1 MIYKMLDTDKS
12 HGPLLWFF
20 QKLLSILQMVGVV
33 LYCECFFLRT
43 IFFRRSF
50 IRLYPPSLG
59 KAGPFTLDNHIHVKA
74 LKMQGFPNN

>member
-33 LYCECFFLRT
+33 LYCECFFSQ
-43 IFFRRSF
+43 IHFFQEE
-50 IRLYPPSLG
+50 LYPPLSTFFG
-59 KAGPFTLDNHIHVKA
+59 
-74 LKMQGFPNN
+74 